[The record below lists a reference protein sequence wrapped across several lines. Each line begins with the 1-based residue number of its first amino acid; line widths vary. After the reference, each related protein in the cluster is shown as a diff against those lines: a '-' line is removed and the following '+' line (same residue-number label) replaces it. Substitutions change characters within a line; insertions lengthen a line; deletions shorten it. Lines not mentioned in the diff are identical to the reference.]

1 MKLWISDRVR
11 DILLHALAAAI
22 AAALSFYVARW
33 LFGHPEPIFAAI
45 TAIICLAPGIPN
57 HFRQTLNMIVGVTIG
72 ILVGELAFLLPIPFL
87 EVRILLCVFLGVL
100 LGALINLAPVVPIQA
115 GASALLVMVMGP
127 ANAGLVRFLD
137 VVVGA
142 LIGATFALILFLQ
155 KRASSTGTEGEEPP
169 ETKEAAP
176 KDGP

>member
-33 LFGHPEPIFAAI
+33 MFGHPEPIFAAI

-57 HFRQTLNMIVGVTIG
+57 HLHQTFNMMVGVTIG

-87 EVRILLCVFLGVL
+87 EIQILLCVFLGVL
-100 LGALINLAPVVPIQA
+100 IGALLNLAPVVPIQA

-127 ANAGLVRFLD
+127 STAGLVRFLD

-142 LIGATFALILFLQ
+142 VIGAIFALVLFLP
-155 KRASSTGTEGEEPP
+155 KRVSSPSPDGSAAP

>member
-1 MKLWISDRVR
+1 MAFRMSERVR
-11 DILLHALAAAI
+11 DIAVHASAAAI
-22 AAALSFYVARW
+22 AAALSFYLARW

-57 HFRQTLNMIVGVTIG
+57 HFRQTLNMMVGVTIG

-87 EVRILLCVFLGVL
+87 EIRILLCVFLGVL
-100 LGALINLAPVVPIQA
+100 IGALINLAPVVPIQA

-127 ANAGLVRFLD
+127 ATAGLVRFLD
-137 VVVGA
+137 VAVGA
-142 LIGATFALILFLQ
+142 AIGAAFALALFLHN
-155 KRASSTGTEGEEPP
+155 RAASSDPEGGEPY
-169 ETKEAAP
+169 ETKEAVL